1 MWTGTAFPT
10 PISRL
15 FLLLCGRNFLPKL
28 RVEENVSCVFGF
40 AWTAQ
45 WLSWEGKDV
54 LRPSCRAALLSPKLR
69 ACIDCPHYPKRA
81 QPVSLGKANC
91 SFLGRGE
98 VRWGINLTLALII
111 GFLAFW
117 QQHCL
122 SVRSTCQQWAM
133 LCVRGQR
140 QRQRDWCC

>member
-1 MWTGTAFPT
+1 MWAGTAFPT
-10 PISRL
+10 PVSRRS
-15 FLLLCGRNFLPKL
+15 LLLCRGNSLPKL

-45 WLSWEGKDV
+45 WLSWGGKDV
-54 LRPSCRAALLSPKLR
+54 LCPSCRAALLSPMLR
-69 ACIDCPHYPKRA
+69 ACIDCLHYPKRA

-91 SFLGRGE
+91 SFLGWGE

-111 GFLAFW
+111 VFLAFW
-117 QQHCL
+117 QQCWL
-122 SVRSTCQQWAM
+122 SFRSTCQQWAM

-140 QRQRDWCC
+140 LCQRGWCC